1 MEHINL
7 ETPEATRNSYRL
19 VTLATAAR
27 ETGITRKRLRA
38 AVSDGT
44 LPAYQIG
51 AWLRIRLA
59 DIDQWLE
66 DRRYPA
72 HDKGMR

>member
-1 MEHINL
+1 MEHIKQ
-7 ETPEATRNSYRL
+7 EIPEAARNSHRL

-51 AWLRIRLA
+51 AWLRIRLV
-59 DIDQWLE
+59 DIDQWLK

-72 HDKGMR
+72 LDKGMR